1 MDREGYL
8 VILNSANQRVLKL
21 APNGTIRTVPLD
33 GPVMAVD
40 AERNLFF
47 AGTYGQLIPRLG
59 HP

>member
-1 MDREGYL
+1 M
-8 VILNSANQRVLKL
+8 
-21 APNGTIRTVPLD
+21 RTVPLD

-47 AGTYGQLIPRLG
+47 ADQYNQLIRKFG